1 MTLVETEKRSCAIKK
16 REKDLVET
24 VSARCANKKESR
36 DRVVKICE
44 AIVCN

>member
-1 MTLVETEKRSCAIKK
+1 METEKRSCAIKK